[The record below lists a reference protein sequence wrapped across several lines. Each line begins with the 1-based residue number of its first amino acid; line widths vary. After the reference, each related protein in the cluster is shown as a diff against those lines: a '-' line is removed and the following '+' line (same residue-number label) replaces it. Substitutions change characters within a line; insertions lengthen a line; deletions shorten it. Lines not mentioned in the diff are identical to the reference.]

1 MVQQYELY
9 IILNPLLE
17 SKEISQQIDTV
28 KSVLETE
35 IGATNLQ
42 IEEEGVRRM
51 AYPIKKKSN
60 GFYLLINFDLAL
72 ASTTKVSLLEQ
83 RFNVNDNVMRY
94 LIINQTE
101 DVIKADKQVIKETE
115 ITSHRDLNKG
125 VKSKKCIVSYLG
137 YKVIDYKDV
146 ELLEQFTSPYA
157 KIFGKDRT
165 GSKSKYQRKIST
177 AIKRA
182 RHMALMPFTTK
193 HMEV

>member
-9 IILNPLLE
+9 FILNPLLE
-17 SKEISQQIDTV
+17 SKDITSEIDKV
-28 KSVLETE
+28 KSVLEAE

-42 IEEEGVRRM
+42 VDEEGVRRM
-51 AYPIKKKSN
+51 AYPIKKNSN
-60 GFYLLINFDLAL
+60 GFYVLLNFELDL
-72 ASTTKVSLLEQ
+72 SNTTKISLLEK

-94 LIINQTE
+94 LIVNKTE
-101 DVIKADKQVIKETE
+101 DNVKEQKQVIKETE

-125 VKSKKCIVSYLG
+125 SKNKKCVVSYLG
-137 YKVIDYKDV
+137 YQVIDYKDV

-165 GSKSKYQRKIST
+165 GTKSKYQRKVSV